1 MVEQYIER
9 CLSSLLNQT
18 YTLFEAIIVDDGS
31 FDDSIRL
38 AKELVGVDS
47 RFIFLEKENGGLS
60 SARNYGLDHATGD
73 YILFLDSDDYLEKDC
88 LEKVLLAFVSQPD
101 IDIVIFGFNIVD
113 ENRTLIQQRISY
125 LDQYDKLNDILLS
138 KNTISFNVA
147 DKVYRK
153 KLWDDLRF
161 IEGIIYED
169 KQLMPQLLF
178 EKKLYIL
185 NEFLYCYVQR
195 SGSIMHSYNIKRSVE
210 STLVIYRKYEEFLIS
225 KDLYVQYQDY
235 YQEAYIKY
243 CFYQHLYMI
252 LAHSPQYKLDC
263 QYLIANIDT
272 KIVSLN
278 NVRKYYGIASKQFV
292 TLMLFKISPVLM
304 KNVLNLKLGLQRLL
318 KRSQ

>member
-252 LAHSPQYKLDC
+252 LAHSPQDKLDC

>member
-169 KQLMPQLLF
+169 KQLMPLLVF
-178 EKKLYIL
+178 EKKIYVL

-195 SGSIMHSYNIKRSVE
+195 RGSIMHSYNIKISVE
-210 STLVIYRKYEEFLIS
+210 STLIIYKKYKEFLIS
-225 KDLYVQYQDY
+225 KDLYVQHQDY

-252 LAHSPQYKLDC
+252 LAHSPQYQLDC
-263 QYLIANIDT
+263 QYLITNIDT